1 MDQEA
6 SSKQPYIINF
16 NFDGAVIES
25 MNFERPCKSTTRT
38 REKEPA
44 EHIACEALHTKV
56 ANKYWTR
63 LQISGFVDDEQQLTP
78 ETTRKQAMLIAEAFA
93 EKIGIKSKWKTF
105 QQQWNIN
112 NLAQEKWELLEDG
125 MIIPRQD
132 EIARI
137 FTN

>member
-16 NFDGAVIES
+16 NFDGAVIEC
-25 MNFERPCKSTTRT
+25 MNFERLGKNTTRT
-38 REKEPA
+38 REKEPE
-44 EHIACEALHTKV
+44 EHVAREALHTKV

-132 EIARI
+132 EIVRI

>member
-25 MNFERPCKSTTRT
+25 MNFERLGKNTTRT

-44 EHIACEALHTKV
+44 EHVACEALHTKV

-105 QQQWNIN
+105 EHLWGIS
-112 NLAQEKWELLEDG
+112 NLAQEKWDFQQTGTL
-125 MIIPRQD
+125 PSRSK
-132 EIARI
+132 EIDRI
-137 FTN
+137 FED